1 MSQRNKT
8 NSASASERIGL
19 LTLKASLK
27 QLLAEGTKWEAKSL
41 GPDGGIVLT
50 IPAFNIATG
59 EDGRFHI
66 VEREQ

>member
-1 MSQRNKT
+1 MKQQSKP

-19 LTLKASLK
+19 LTLKATLK
-27 QLLAEGTKWEAKSL
+27 QLLAEGVTWEAKSL
-41 GPDGGIVLT
+41 GPDGGLVLT
-50 IPAFNIATG
+50 IPAFNIAMD